1 VDAALSLRP
10 AQDIWPVCRRRVM
23 NMSVRPS
30 AGFDPM
36 LRALALAASVV
47 GTTSPNPAVGAV
59 LVRDGEIVG
68 EGATQPPGGP
78 HAEVVALRQAGER
91 ARGATLFVTLEPCSH
106 VGRTPPCAE
115 ALIAAGVREVH
126 FAIPDPSPWVAG
138 GGRRALEAAGIS
150 VHVGERAEEARR
162 LNEAFLKWANTGL
175 PFVTAKYAMTL
186 DGKIATRAGH
196 SRWISG
202 EAARALV
209 GRWRAA
215 SDAILVGV
223 QTILRDD
230 PQLTARDERGQPL
243 ARQPLRV
250 IFDSRARTPSAAR
263 AVAPEAPGRAL
274 VVTTDEAPPEQIAR
288 LRAQGVEVLQVP
300 SRAGRVDPG
309 AALRELGRREVT
321 SVFAE
326 AGGELLASLL
336 AAGLVDKVVAFI
348 APILVGGACAPTPLA
363 GAGVETMDQAIRL
376 RDVSYEL
383 VGRDVLVVGYPV
395 CSPAS

>member
-1 VDAALSLRP
+1 RHGEIRDDVGRKDRHPRRP
-10 AQDIWPVCRRRVM
+10 
-23 NMSVRPS
+23 
-30 AGFDPM
+30 
-36 LRALALAASVV
+36 LALDQRR
-47 GTTSPNPAVGAV
+47 GGAGAGGP
-59 LVRDGEIVG
+59 LARGERCH
-68 EGATQPPGGP
+68 PGG
-78 HAEVVALRQAGER
+78 G
-91 ARGATLFVTLEPCSH
+91 T
-106 VGRTPPCAE
+106 
-115 ALIAAGVREVH
+115 
-126 FAIPDPSPWVAG
+126 
-138 GGRRALEAAGIS
+138 
-150 VHVGERAEEARR
+150 
-162 LNEAFLKWANTGL
+162 
-175 PFVTAKYAMTL
+175 
-186 DGKIATRAGH
+186 
-196 SRWISG
+196 
-202 EAARALV
+202 
-209 GRWRAA
+209 
-215 SDAILVGV
+215 
-223 QTILRDD
+223 DD
-230 PQLTARDERGQPL
+230 PALTARDERGQPL